1 MIYAF
6 LSQKG
11 GVGKTT
17 LSIHLADAL
26 ARRGSRVLLIDADPQ
41 QSAMKWSTFRAG
53 ENKFSV
59 IAMAKPTLHKELTPD
74 LCRLHRH
81 RLIDGPPRF
90 HELAKSIIL
99 AADLVLVPV
108 QPSPPDVWATAETVD
123 LVNEARVFKE
133 TLKSAIAINR
143 KIVNTVIGRDVREAL
158 LTLNTPI
165 LQSDIS
171 QRIAFA
177 EAFADGKTV
186 SDLDPHSHAAHE
198 VEALVTE
205 LVRNYEQKDR
215 HERTTARSGRHK
227 LTNGSTKR
235 RHRTPDPP
243 SA

>member
-53 ENKFSV
+53 ENRFSV
-59 IAMAKPTLHKELTPD
+59 IAMAKPTLHKELPPIYAD
-74 LCRLHRH
+74 YSDVV
-81 RLIDGPPRF
+81 IDGPPRV

-99 AADLVLVPV
+99 AADLVLIPV

-123 LVNEARVFKE
+123 LVNEARIFKE
-133 TLKSAIAINR
+133 TMISVIAINR

-158 LTLNTPI
+158 SALNTPI
-165 LQSDIS
+165 LGADIS
-171 QRIAFA
+171 QRVVFA
-177 EAFADGKTV
+177 EAFATGKTV
-186 SDLDPHSHAAHE
+186 SDLDPHSLAANE
-198 VEALVTE
+198 VDAFVTE
-205 LVRNYEQKDR
+205 LVRNYEQKDS
-215 HERTTARSGRHK
+215 HERTAAGRVVA
-227 LTNGSTKR
+227 G
-235 RHRTPDPP
+235 
-243 SA
+243 

>member
-1 MIYAF
+1 MICAF

-59 IAMAKPTLHKELTPD
+59 IAMAKPTLHKELTPIYAD
-74 LCRLHRH
+74 YTDIV
-81 RLIDGPPRF
+81 IDGPPRF

-133 TLKSAIAINR
+133 KLKSAIVINR

-158 LTLNTPI
+158 STLNTPI

-171 QRIAFA
+171 QRVAFA

-205 LVRNYEQKDR
+205 LVRNYEQKNR
-215 HERTTARSGRHK
+215 HERTTAGRVA
-227 LTNGSTKR
+227 TS
-235 RHRTPDPP
+235 
-243 SA
+243 

>member
-1 MIYAF
+1 MSSASSPWLSRPCTKKLTPIYADYTDI
-6 LSQKG
+6 
-11 GVGKTT
+11 V
-17 LSIHLADAL
+17 
-26 ARRGSRVLLIDADPQ
+26 
-41 QSAMKWSTFRAG
+41 
-53 ENKFSV
+53 
-59 IAMAKPTLHKELTPD
+59 
-74 LCRLHRH
+74 
-81 RLIDGPPRF
+81 IDGPPRF

-108 QPSPPDVWATAETVD
+108 QPSPPDVWAAAETVD

-171 QRIAFA
+171 QRVAFA

-186 SDLDPHSHAAHE
+186 SDLNPHSHAAHE

-205 LVRNYEQKDR
+205 LVRDYEQKDR
-215 HERTTARSGRHK
+215 HGRTTAGRVV
-227 LTNGSTKR
+227 TS
-235 RHRTPDPP
+235 
-243 SA
+243 

>member
-26 ARRGSRVLLIDADPQ
+26 ARQGSRVLLIDADPQ

-59 IAMAKPTLHKELTPD
+59 IAMAKPTLHKELPPIYADYTD
-74 LCRLHRH
+74 IV
-81 RLIDGPPRF
+81 IDGPPRF

-99 AADLVLVPV
+99 AADLVLIPV

-133 TLKSAIAINR
+133 TLKPVIAINR
-143 KIVNTVIGRDVREAL
+143 NIVNTVIGRAVREAL
-158 LTLNTPI
+158 AVLNTPI

-171 QRIAFA
+171 QRV
-177 EAFADGKTV
+177 AFADGKTV

-198 VEALVTE
+198 VEALAAE
-205 LVRNYEQKDR
+205 LVRNHEQKDR
-215 HERTTARSGRHK
+215 HERTTAGRVA
-227 LTNGSTKR
+227 TS
-235 RHRTPDPP
+235 
-243 SA
+243 

>member
-1 MIYAF
+1 MVYAF
-6 LSQKG
+6 LNQKG

-26 ARRGSRVLLIDADPQ
+26 ARRRSRVLLIDADPQ
-41 QSAMKWSTFRAG
+41 QSAMQWSTFRAG

-59 IAMAKPTLHKELTPD
+59 IAMAKPTLHKELPPIYADYTD
-74 LCRLHRH
+74 IV
-81 RLIDGPPRF
+81 IDGPPRI

-99 AADLVLVPV
+99 AADLVLIPV

-133 TLKSAIAINR
+133 TIKSLITINR
-143 KIVNTVIGRDVREAL
+143 KIVNTIIGRDVREAL

-171 QRIAFA
+171 QRVAFA

-186 SDLDPHSHAAHE
+186 SGLDPNSPAAHE
-198 VEALVTE
+198 VEAFVTE
-205 LVRNYEQKDR
+205 LVRDYEQKDS
-215 HERTTARSGRHK
+215 HKRTTAGRVA
-227 LTNGSTKR
+227 TS
-235 RHRTPDPP
+235 
-243 SA
+243 

>member
-1 MIYAF
+1 MIYDF

-26 ARRGSRVLLIDADPQ
+26 ARQGSRGLLIDADPQ

-59 IAMAKPTLHKELTPD
+59 IAMAKPTLHKELPPIYADYTD
-74 LCRLHRH
+74 IV
-81 RLIDGPPRF
+81 IDGPPRF

-99 AADLVLVPV
+99 AADLVLIPV

-133 TLKSAIAINR
+133 TLKSVIAINR
-143 KIVNTVIGRDVREAL
+143 NIVNTVIGRAVREAL
-158 LTLNTPI
+158 ATLNTPI

-171 QRIAFA
+171 QRV
-177 EAFADGKTV
+177 AFADGKTA
-186 SDLDPHSHAAHE
+186 SDLDPHSHATHE
-198 VEALVTE
+198 VEALAAE
-205 LVRNYEQKDR
+205 LVRNHEQKDR
-215 HERTTARSGRHK
+215 HERTTAGPVATS
-227 LTNGSTKR
+227 
-235 RHRTPDPP
+235 
-243 SA
+243 

>member
-17 LSIHLADAL
+17 LSIHLAAAL

-53 ENKFSV
+53 ENEFSV
-59 IAMAKPTLHKELTPD
+59 IAMVKPTLHKELTPIYAD
-74 LCRLHRH
+74 YTDIV
-81 RLIDGPPRF
+81 IDGPPRF

-108 QPSPPDVWATAETVD
+108 QPSPPDVWAAAETVD

-171 QRIAFA
+171 QRVAFA

-186 SDLDPHSHAAHE
+186 SDLNPHSHAAHE

-205 LVRNYEQKDR
+205 LVRDYEQKDR
-215 HERTTARSGRHK
+215 HGRTTAGRVV
-227 LTNGSTKR
+227 TS
-235 RHRTPDPP
+235 
-243 SA
+243 

>member
-1 MIYAF
+1 MIYDF

-26 ARRGSRVLLIDADPQ
+26 ARQGSRGLLIDADPQ

-59 IAMAKPTLHKELTPD
+59 IAMAKPTLHKELTPIYAD
-74 LCRLHRH
+74 YTDIV
-81 RLIDGPPRF
+81 IDGPPRF

-99 AADLVLVPV
+99 AADLVLIPV

-158 LTLNTPI
+158 ATLNTPI

-171 QRIAFA
+171 QRVAFA

-198 VEALVTE
+198 VEALAAE

-215 HERTTARSGRHK
+215 HERTTAGRVA
-227 LTNGSTKR
+227 TS
-235 RHRTPDPP
+235 
-243 SA
+243 